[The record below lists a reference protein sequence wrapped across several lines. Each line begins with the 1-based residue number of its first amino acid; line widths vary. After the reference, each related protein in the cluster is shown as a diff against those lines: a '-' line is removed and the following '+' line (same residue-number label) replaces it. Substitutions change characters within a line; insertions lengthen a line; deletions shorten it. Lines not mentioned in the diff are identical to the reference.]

1 MSMESSQSLR
11 SHPPPPPLLH
21 PSWQPDRPLPWPQK
35 VTTKW
40 TKSVPFSLNDF
51 KHVMRKSEEFN
62 MAGTSHLPKT
72 AQNDTTEMLQLKMR
86 YMLKHVL
93 LGSCWWKEM
102 WTTIALHASCI
113 CCLHR
118 FSTAP
123 AHTSHRTAL
132 NTPPRANILG
142 CLDKSLKWSVSTAY
156 HIEIHYPILCTKY
169 IYTLYNIYIYYINIL
184 EIYLPDLHVWAQHMW
199 FVRGLPIWA
208 SMSPMGSREEVTN
221 EKTTFQRKFKVWY
234 HCCTALGRF
243 FGYVLGF
250 IHFFATRARESDS
263 AKNKQCSSTFWKCLT
278 PNVRMNHKSTQ
289 KKGRQ

>member
-1 MSMESSQSLR
+1 
-11 SHPPPPPLLH
+11 
-21 PSWQPDRPLPWPQK
+21 
-35 VTTKW
+35 
-40 TKSVPFSLNDF
+40 
-51 KHVMRKSEEFN
+51 MRKSEEQN

-86 YMLKHVL
+86 YILKHVL

-169 IYTLYNIYIYYINIL
+169 IYINYTIYIYVYQHLRNIPSRFACL
-184 EIYLPDLHVWAQHMW
+184 SPTHVVCSW
-199 FVRGLPIWA
+199 FADMGLY
-208 SMSPMGSREEVTN
+208 VTYGG
-221 EKTTFQRKFKVWY
+221 Q
-234 HCCTALGRF
+234 G
-243 FGYVLGF
+243 
-250 IHFFATRARESDS
+250 
-263 AKNKQCSSTFWKCLT
+263 
-278 PNVRMNHKSTQ
+278 
-289 KKGRQ
+289 KK